1 MIEVQVR
8 SGSPPRK
15 RRRKESLPQQEI
27 RKTPDRDDMVYKAA
41 QLKRRLAFCEKEQ
54 KELSKK
60 FQEVKEQLTEEQSCQ
75 LEVKLEKSFEHEPLI
90 CVSDSGDEDVVFVL
104 PEDYSPLKKRK
115 LNDAKKVEI
124 FDEKDSHTKK
134 DVAITYF
141 KPGTNLPHAREN
153 CAAHKFVQSNVTTS
167 TVSCNESYC
176 EQCYCYVCDTPVTK
190 CDSWKTG
197 SNPHCNGYAKN
208 AFWEKLRKMAKR
220 KVSAVQDSLLKC
232 LPENEQTETLQAAA
246 SKATEILESLKDEI
260 NKWSSNS
267 RPSSFACGCGCH
279 DDEYD
284 SDDSYYSEG
293 CRWCWE
299 DHENRAFAYD
309 WSYRNYGGGWGFNL
323 SSNVSSTILTV
334 TDYLKSEQPGQ
345 AAIVLDALTVLL
357 LAGDSER
364 FPYGQVQGALR
375 SLRKAWIEVFMHPN
389 LPKNLE
395 DKVRERLRSAI
406 NGALICSPESTGLKM
421 ALEMKKWDDET
432 LVKCFAGKLGSDLI
446 TEDEEIAEA
455 RLAVLEKNKR
465 FSDALFY
472 MLGCKVIRKNS
483 ASFGMLSQS
492 EHKLLTNIS
501 VYRHKLVLLLAK
513 TGKIEQAMNVIT
525 LPGSEELDRDVL
537 TKTKPKETGINVN
550 YSQCALGSIS
560 SADMKELLTVIV
572 REDTSDAEAGKIPP
586 PKSISEP
593 KLQKALALILSV
605 AQINSNLR
613 TEVVLEWYIDTFCE
627 SAVSNGLSKDAKQ
640 KFESA
645 AGQLLDKAKN
655 KLLSPSDIIPP
666 CKGSFKLFVVVLFAA
681 LVVRVF
687 SITNCYQ
694 TYLITS
700 ALGVFK
706 RKDLLWAC
714 VSVILSPTVSNKT
727 SPLVFLGFV
736 LENLIK
742 PLGSNCFPLHVY
754 ESWIKKL
761 PNISGIEKN
770 FEIVQVILQEE
781 KGTLGKDQSA
791 SKGVV
796 LLKKIVETMTKML
809 QNKGNSNKDK
819 LCSLFKKMNKVLP
832 SGPKELKEL
841 ETEIA
846 GLTFKNDPTYENF
859 LASQKACKPG
869 KWPHLKDSLIAFLKK
884 YRCSHPAGCIEVFSH
899 CHMFNE
905 VKQTLSVCGFI
916 GCFPS
921 ICERIKQTLSKL
933 NQSDS
938 CLLAASCAD
947 WLGKTL
953 CNAAFLNWR
962 NGYRTIPDAL
972 MSCLRDIGRVN
983 VQTFNGILSTAMQE
997 AAEIFLTK
1005 TVQARNRGD
1014 LERWL
1019 MQIKGLYSDQNQM
1032 TAWSWALHEMTT
1044 GKLKRKTA
1052 VVCQLKNS
1060 RSLWTRTIPYHQLL
1074 KMQVENSTAVKT
1086 TTRSKPTQPGS
1097 VPNQSVSKTS
1107 LTSTNGSSRSNTPCG
1122 SEATQT
1128 AVNVAASTS
1137 RNASI
1142 AKPGQGI
1149 VTSKER
1155 VNMVTSTSINT
1166 SFAKPLQGSVASK
1179 PSSASVSK
1187 PAQGTVGSQQTS
1199 TPSRTPSGK
1208 QVQSS
1213 AVLRQNIAMTTLTPT
1228 NASRSRPLQTTAANV
1243 TTNVTP
1249 SASSSTCFATPLR
1262 GSVAS
1267 KQGVNMSPSK
1277 ASCASVSKPAQVT
1290 VASKQSV
1297 NLSTSTQSRNP
1308 SVKQTQGSAVSRQN
1322 VQTTAAN
1329 VNVSTSTLTRTA
1341 CGKPVQSATTVQQ
1354 ADNVTVSSLKK
1365 NIPSAKST
1373 LVTAKK
1379 ASVNMASFTPSNTN
1393 PANINQVTATIQQ
1406 AVNVAAASTLSTTP
1420 IHGLPHTSLPVRV
1433 LLTPKQPVANIPG
1446 APPLPLTNYNKAVP
1460 LVNSVSVNQQ
1470 LAQAF
1475 ARCNRMPSTSNVP
1488 RMPPGPLPLLGN
1500 SVTTRPNMAFGKK
1513 N

>member
-1 MIEVQVR
+1 MDDDEIQLVEVTVR

-41 QLKRRLAFCEKEQ
+41 QLKRRLAFCGKEQ
-54 KELSKK
+54 NEWSTK
-60 FQEVKEQLTEEQSCQ
+60 FQEVKEQSCQ
-75 LEVKLEKSFEHEPLI
+75 LEVKLEKSYEHEPF

-104 PEDYSPLKKRK
+104 PEGYSPLKKRK
-115 LNDAKKVEI
+115 LNDVKKVEI
-124 FDEKDSHTKK
+124 FDEKDSQTEK
-134 DVAITYF
+134 DVAIAYF
-141 KPGTNLPHAREN
+141 KPGTNLPHAREK
-153 CAAHKFVQSNVTTS
+153 CVAHKFVQSHVTIS

-190 CDSWKTG
+190 CDSSKIG
-197 SNPHCNGYAKN
+197 SHPHCNGYAKN
-208 AFWEKLRKMAKR
+208 AFWEKLHEAKIN
-220 KVSAVQDSLLKC
+220 VSAVQDSLLKC

-323 SSNVSSTILTV
+323 SSNVSNTILTV
-334 TDYLKSEQPGQ
+334 TDYLKSDQPGQ

-357 LAGDSER
+357 LAGDGER

-666 CKGSFKLFVVVLFAA
+666 CKGSFKSFVVVLFAA

-809 QNKGNSNKDK
+809 QNKGNSDKDK

-846 GLTFKNDPTYENF
+846 GLTFKNNPTYENF
-859 LASQKACKPG
+859 LASQKTCKPG

-905 VKQTLSVCGFI
+905 VKQTLSVCGFT

-1122 SEATQT
+1122 SETTQT

-1142 AKPGQGI
+1142 AKPGQGF
-1149 VTSKER
+1149 S
-1155 VNMVTSTSINT
+1155 
-1166 SFAKPLQGSVASK
+1166 SF
-1179 PSSASVSK
+1179 
-1187 PAQGTVGSQQTS
+1187 QT
-1199 TPSRTPSGK
+1199 
-1208 QVQSS
+1208 
-1213 AVLRQNIAMTTLTPT
+1213 
-1228 NASRSRPLQTTAANV
+1228 
-1243 TTNVTP
+1243 
-1249 SASSSTCFATPLR
+1249 
-1262 GSVAS
+1262 
-1267 KQGVNMSPSK
+1267 
-1277 ASCASVSKPAQVT
+1277 
-1290 VASKQSV
+1290 
-1297 NLSTSTQSRNP
+1297 
-1308 SVKQTQGSAVSRQN
+1308 
-1322 VQTTAAN
+1322 
-1329 VNVSTSTLTRTA
+1329 
-1341 CGKPVQSATTVQQ
+1341 
-1354 ADNVTVSSLKK
+1354 
-1365 NIPSAKST
+1365 
-1373 LVTAKK
+1373 
-1379 ASVNMASFTPSNTN
+1379 
-1393 PANINQVTATIQQ
+1393 
-1406 AVNVAAASTLSTTP
+1406 
-1420 IHGLPHTSLPVRV
+1420 
-1433 LLTPKQPVANIPG
+1433 
-1446 APPLPLTNYNKAVP
+1446 
-1460 LVNSVSVNQQ
+1460 
-1470 LAQAF
+1470 
-1475 ARCNRMPSTSNVP
+1475 
-1488 RMPPGPLPLLGN
+1488 
-1500 SVTTRPNMAFGKK
+1500 
-1513 N
+1513 